1 MKRHLLQLATVALFL
16 AALPAGLFLGSRLGG
31 SGGDAARDVSA
42 LAPAALVRTALDGSE
57 RGAGAAEGR
66 ETGTAQVDAAS
77 DSPPGIQETL
87 AGSPRYTPIV
97 AAANRVA
104 PSVVS
109 ITVVRVAPRTRRSF
123 LQEFLG
129 PRGAPVGRVQRG
141 YGSGFAIDMD
151 GFLLTNEHVVRSADS
166 IVVTDAQGRVLPA
179 ELVGADDL
187 TDIAVLRI
195 PGGRVPPA
203 PLGTSSDLVV
213 GEPAIA
219 IGNPFGYL
227 LANAEA
233 TVTTGVVSG
242 VGRDIRSE
250 DDRRTLLADMVQTDA
265 AINPGNSGGPLVNV
279 EGEVIGVNSS
289 IFSRS
294 GGSEGL
300 GFAIPI
306 DRALR
311 IADELRRFGRIRR
324 PFVGVDPMAVE
335 SDTVL
340 FVETIVRR
348 IAPGSPADRAGL
360 RAGDV
365 LIAVNGRRIA
375 SPVDWEVGLLDAGV
389 ESDVEV
395 TYSRR
400 GAARNVRLV
409 VEELPSESAER
420 LQVLTGLELITIDAQ
435 IAVERRLPIERG
447 ALIADISARNAAIT
461 GMRAGDVI
469 TAVGR
474 QRVETAED
482 VDDLFQYYAGR
493 GRIRVSVFRDGS
505 YYSTYF
511 GVQ

>member
-1 MKRHLLQLATVALFL
+1 ML
-16 AALPAGLFLGSRLGG
+16 LGSRLGDRTDG
-31 SGGDAARDVSA
+31 RSEEPVGQAS
-42 LAPAALVRTALDGSE
+42 LVREPLDEDGLPTARSVVGGP
-57 RGAGAAEGR
+57 RP
-66 ETGTAQVDAAS
+66 TGTIGRTTGPGPPVQQS
-77 DSPPGIQETL
+77 SPQT
-87 AGSPRYTPIV
+87 RRHTPIV
-97 AAANRVA
+97 AAANQVA
-104 PSVVS
+104 PSVVN
-109 ITVVRVAPRTRRSF
+109 ITVMRAARRTPRSMWDD
-123 LQEFLG
+123 LLG
-129 PRGAPVGRVQRG
+129 PGASPARVQRA
-141 YGSGFAIDMD
+141 YGSGFAIDTD
-151 GFLLTNEHVVRSADS
+151 GFLLTNEHVVRGADS
-166 IVVTDAQGRVLPA
+166 IVVTDAQGRVLIA
-179 ELVGADDL
+179 DLVGADDL

-195 PGGRVPPA
+195 EGGRVPPA
-203 PLGTSSDLVV
+203 SLGTSSDLVV

-233 TVTTGVVSG
+233 TVTAGVISG

-265 AINPGNSGGPLVNV
+265 SINPGNSGGPLVNAD
-279 EGEVIGVNSS
+279 GEVIGVNSS

-311 IADELRRFGRIRR
+311 IADELRRYGRIRR

-348 IAPGSPADRAGL
+348 VAPDSPAERAGL
-360 RAGDV
+360 RTGDV
-365 LIAVNGRRIA
+365 LIAVDGRRIA

-389 ESDVEV
+389 AAAVEV
-395 TYSRR
+395 TYSR
-400 GAARNVRLV
+400 GGEARNVRLV

-420 LQVLTGLELITIDAQ
+420 LQVLTGLELITVDAQ
-435 IAVERRLPIERG
+435 IAVERRLPLDQG
-447 ALIADISARNAAIT
+447 AMIADISPRNAAIT

-469 TAVGR
+469 VAVGR
-474 QRVETAED
+474 QRVSNAED

-505 YYSTYF
+505 HYSTYF